1 MADEMKHAAEAIREH
16 AKTTADTMK
25 ASAERMAESG
35 SALSLKLIE
44 QAELNMKEAFAAI
57 RAAASARDVSDVM
70 QIQGDFLRAQ
80 GSRTIDQ
87 AREIGEMITEF
98 GRDAVGKMTHRP

>member
-57 RAAASARDVSDVM
+57 RAAASARESAGIASEITDSARRRM
-70 QIQGDFLRAQ
+70 SER
-80 GSRTIDQ
+80 SRDPIPSASSLPTP
-87 AREIGEMITEF
+87 RSPS
-98 GRDAVGKMTHRP
+98 R

>member
-1 MADEMKHAAEAIREH
+1 MAEDMTHAAEALREQVNNS
-16 AKTTADTMK
+16 AQTMK
-25 ASAERMAESG
+25 ATAERMAESG

-44 QAELNMKEAFAAI
+44 QAELNMKETFAAI

-80 GSRTIDQ
+80 SSRTIDQ